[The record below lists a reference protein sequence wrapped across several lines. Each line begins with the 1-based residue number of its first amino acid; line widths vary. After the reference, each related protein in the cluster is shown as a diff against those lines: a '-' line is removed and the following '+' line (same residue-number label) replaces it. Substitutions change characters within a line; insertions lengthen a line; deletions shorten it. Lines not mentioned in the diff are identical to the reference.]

1 MTALIVI
8 DRDTSPVTKNFI
20 EYYSHFVDEIHVFD
34 LKSKDDFLLEG
45 LPKTTVIKFNEEE
58 RTEKSLV
65 QHLNS
70 IWKQY
75 REKFEVMI
83 MLEGDEILFGKSL
96 ETYINLK
103 KKGYTLIEP
112 QGFQLYVD
120 EGFDLNSLNDGEH
133 FGRVDGNYTKPVIFY
148 PKNLLKLKFMEGFKL
163 IDSIKSLSGEKPLR
177 NTETPLSFPVKLL
190 KLTSKNSVT
199 EEHLS
204 RKIRIL

>member
-8 DRDTSPVTKNFI
+8 DRDRFPVTKNFI
-20 EYYSHFVDEIHVFD
+20 DYYSHFVDEIHVFD
-34 LKSKDDFLLEG
+34 LKSKDGITLEE
-45 LPKTTVIKFNEEE
+45 LPKTKVIKYTEEE
-58 RTEKSLV
+58 RTDKFLV
-65 QHLNS
+65 EHLNS
-70 IWKQY
+70 IWKHY

-83 MLEGDEILFGKSL
+83 MVESDEILFGKSL

-103 KKGYTLIEP
+103 KKGHTLVEP
-112 QGFQLYVD
+112 QGFQLYID
-120 EGFDLNSLNDGEH
+120 EEFDLNSLNEGEH

-148 PKNLLKLKFMEGFKL
+148 PRNLLKLKFMEGFKL
-163 IDSIKSLSGEKPLR
+163 IESIKSAGGEKPLR

-190 KLTSKNSVT
+190 KLTSKDSLT

>member
-20 EYYSHFVDEIHVFD
+20 EYYSHFVNEIHVFD
-34 LKSKDDFLLEG
+34 LKSTGNFLLEG
-45 LPKTTVIKFNEEE
+45 LPKTTVIKFEETE
-58 RTEKSLV
+58 RTEKYLV

-83 MLEGDEILFGKSL
+83 MVEGDEILFGKSL

-103 KKGYTLIEP
+103 KKGHTLIEP

-120 EGFDLNSLNDGEH
+120 EGFDLNSLNEGEH
-133 FGRVDGNYTKPVIFY
+133 FGRVDGNYSKPVIFY
-148 PKNLLKLKFMEGFKL
+148 PRNLLKLKFMEGFKL
-163 IDSIKSLSGEKPLR
+163 IESIKSLSGEKPLR
-177 NTETPLSFPVKLL
+177 NTETPLSFPIKLL
-190 KLTSKNSVT
+190 KLTPTKLVT
-199 EEHLS
+199 EENLN

>member
-8 DRDTSPVTKNFI
+8 DRDRFPVTKNFI
-20 EYYSHFVDEIHVFD
+20 DYYSHFVDEIHVFD
-34 LKSKDDFLLEG
+34 LKSKDGITLEE
-45 LPKTTVIKFNEEE
+45 LPKTKVIKYTEEE
-58 RTEKSLV
+58 RTDKFLV
-65 QHLNS
+65 EHLNS
-70 IWKQY
+70 IWKHY

-83 MLEGDEILFGKSL
+83 MVESDEILFGKSL

-103 KKGYTLIEP
+103 KKGHTLIEP
-112 QGFQLYVD
+112 QGFQLYID
-120 EGFDLNSLNDGEH
+120 EEFDLNSLNEGEH

-148 PKNLLKLKFMEGFKL
+148 PRNLLKLKFMEGFKL
-163 IDSIKSLSGEKPLR
+163 IESIKSASGEKPLR

-190 KLTSKNSVT
+190 KLTSKNSLT

>member
-103 KKGYTLIEP
+103 KKGHTLIEP

-120 EGFDLNSLNDGEH
+120 EGFDLNSLNEGEH

-148 PKNLLKLKFMEGFKL
+148 PKNLLKL
-163 IDSIKSLSGEKPLR
+163 SNKSM
-177 NTETPLSFPVKLL
+177 
-190 KLTSKNSVT
+190 
-199 EEHLS
+199 
-204 RKIRIL
+204 

>member
-1 MTALIVI
+1 MTVLLAI
-8 DRDTSPVTKNFI
+8 DRDSSPVTKNFI
-20 EYYSHFVDEIHVFD
+20 DYYSQFVDKIDVFD
-34 LKSKDDFLLEG
+34 MKTKDDFSLVG
-45 LPKTTVIKFNEEE
+45 LPKTTLIKFYEGE
-58 RTEKSLV
+58 RTEEWLV
-65 QHLNS
+65 EHLNNR
-70 IWKQY
+70 WKQY
-75 REKFEVMI
+75 REKYEVMI
-83 MLEGDEILFGKSL
+83 VVEGDEILFGKSL

-103 KKGYTLIEP
+103 KKGHTLIEP

-120 EGFDLNSLNDGEH
+120 EGFDLNSLNEGEH

-190 KLTSKNSVT
+190 KLTSKNSVS